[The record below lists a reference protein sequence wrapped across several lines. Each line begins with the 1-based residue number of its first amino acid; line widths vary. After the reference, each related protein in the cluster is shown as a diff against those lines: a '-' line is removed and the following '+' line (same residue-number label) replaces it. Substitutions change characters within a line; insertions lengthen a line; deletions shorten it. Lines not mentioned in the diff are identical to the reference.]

1 MLDFIIGAPSKNTGY
16 LSMITYNGQA
26 VLTYTTSN
34 TSRRFEEELCK
45 IASSDGLVAKIYGG
59 QNYEG

>member
-1 MLDFIIGAPSKNTGY
+1 
-16 LSMITYNGQA
+16 MITYNGQA